1 MWLINVETMQ
11 LEEFMVDPPPYAI
24 LSHTWGSEEVTFAD
38 FNHPDRHLRQGKA
51 GWGKIENVCRLS
63 REEMYPYQYVWID
76 TCCIDKSSSAE
87 LSEAINSMY
96 AWYAGAELC
105 YAYLED
111 VLPPL
116 KMPSMHE
123 GRVFRPNPSVW
134 GSCSLGV
141 ASAFAG
147 SRWFQ
152 RGWTLQELVAPKH
165 VFFFGQGWSPIASRY
180 YISDELSLIT
190 GIPKE
195 VLEKEVNALHYPVG
209 ARISWAADRKT
220 TRPED
225 IAYSMLGLLD
235 INMPL
240 LYGEG
245 SRAFLRLQEEILRQH
260 EDDTLFLWCSPPA
273 EPWAVRGML
282 ANSPS
287 DFANF
292 REEAYY
298 SCRGIEPSSTL
309 EMARIE
315 PISAFSSPQSSS
327 GVDNRG
333 VWFRGHVANL
343 APKYSTNET
352 ALLYLN
358 CRFNSANPVGLYLEL
373 LGPNRYARARPSEIF
388 MADSDWKVDAASRR
402 ANINDT
408 TIVIYK
414 TDGAIRKLVSN
425 DPYAFIDDFSGPE
438 NKSHRCQYGF
448 LFRCVDPVFPSGNWA
463 KLVALSISWGP
474 VNPASF
480 LGLETFKE
488 QDLLAKQG
496 ITLNRGYEGKP
507 WAPFVALS
515 SNTTN
520 IAMKFWNG
528 KEEIV
533 VGTYFRRALTHNNG
547 SLGADPGT
555 ASRPSPQSSIGLQF
569 NTDAW
574 PAHWVTAKGTILIT
588 EEMTV
593 AQAEGEVPRTLVIT
607 NNHGSQSLSITVK
620 LEEVGHLKLWVVE
633 AVEL

>member
-1 MWLINVETMQ
+1 MWLINVQTMQ
-11 LEEFMVDPPPYAI
+11 LEEFMVDPPRYAI

-38 FNHPDRHLRQGKA
+38 FNHPDQHLRQGKA
-51 GWGKIENVCRLS
+51 GWRKIENVCRLS
-63 REEMYPYQYVWID
+63 RKREYSYRYVWID

-111 VLPPL
+111 VPPPPIKSL
-116 KMPSMHE
+116 VYEQHL
-123 GRVFRPNPSVW
+123 FRLHPSVW
-134 GSCSLGV
+134 GSCDFGV

-152 RGWTLQELVAPKH
+152 RGWTLQELVASRR
-165 VFFFGQGWSPIASRY
+165 VYFFGRGWGPIASRD
-180 YISDELSLIT
+180 YISHELSLIT
-190 GIPKE
+190 GIPKA
-195 VLEKEVNALHYPVG
+195 VLGGQANALHYPVG
-209 ARISWAADRKT
+209 ARISWATDRKT

-225 IAYSMLGLLD
+225 IAYSLLGLLD

-260 EDDTLFLWCSPPA
+260 EDDTIFLWCSRPA

-287 DFANF
+287 DFGNF
-292 REEAYY
+292 REKAYY
-298 SCRGIEPSSTL
+298 LCRGIKPTSTV
-309 EMARIE
+309 EMERIE
-315 PISAFSSPQSSS
+315 PISAFSSLQSSS

-333 VWFRGHVANL
+333 VWFRGHVASL

-373 LGPNRYARARPSEIF
+373 LGPNRYARARPSEVYV
-388 MADSDWKVDAASRR
+388 ADSDWKVDAASRH
-402 ANINDT
+402 ANVEDT

-414 TDGAIRKLVSN
+414 TDSAIRKLVSN
-425 DPYAFIDDFSGPE
+425 DPDAFLDDFSGPE
-438 NKSHRCQYGF
+438 NKSHRCQHGF
-448 LFRCVDPVFPSGNWA
+448 LFRCVEPVFPSGNWA
-463 KLVALSISWGP
+463 KLVALSICRDIADLGKEEIRF
-474 VNPASF
+474 NP
-480 LGLETFKE
+480 
-488 QDLLAKQG
+488 
-496 ITLNRGYEGKP
+496 GYEGRP
-507 WAPFVALS
+507 WTPFVAA
-515 SNTTN
+515 SNNSTN
-520 IAMKFWNG
+520 ITMKFWNG

-533 VGTYFRRALTHNNG
+533 FATYFRRVSTHSNG

-555 ASRPSPQSSIGLQF
+555 ASHPSPRSFIGLYC
-569 NTDAW
+569 NKEDET
-574 PAHWVTAKGTILIT
+574 
-588 EEMTV
+588 MTV
-593 AQAEGEVPRTLVIT
+593 AQAEGEVPSTLVIT
-607 NNHGSQSLSITVK
+607 NNRGSQSLSITVK